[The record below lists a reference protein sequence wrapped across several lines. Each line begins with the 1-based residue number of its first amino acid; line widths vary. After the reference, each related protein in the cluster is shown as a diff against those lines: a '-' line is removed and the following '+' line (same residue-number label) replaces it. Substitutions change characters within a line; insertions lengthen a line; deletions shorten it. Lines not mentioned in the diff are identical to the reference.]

1 MSLFDDSRGPRK
13 PFFVC
18 NGDIPRRKPSTYGYF
33 AQDFDLWED
42 RVFLCF
48 VRDKLCWI
56 HGYPEND
63 PMIEK
68 LLDIIYRTPR
78 GANSTAGV

>member
-1 MSLFDDSRGPRK
+1 MSLFDRFAANGK
-13 PFFVC
+13 PEFVV
-18 NGDIPRRKPSTYGYF
+18 NGRIPRRKPTSYYF
-33 AQDFDLWED
+33 DQDFDLWED
-42 RVFLCF
+42 RIFLCF

-56 HGYPEND
+56 HGYSETD

-78 GANSTAGV
+78 DVNSTVGV